1 LNTDASSPPKG
12 EGCMNGVKNSV
23 AGSLESSDVLVTV
36 GPAEGAEN
44 TLDVESIVFKQFGA
58 RIRSVAEEVMAAS
71 GVRGADVR
79 IQDRGALECTLRARL
94 ETALERALKA

>member
-1 LNTDASSPPKG
+1 LNADASRPRKG
-12 EGCMNGVKNSV
+12 ESCMNGVKNSV

-36 GPAEGAEN
+36 GPAEGEEN
-44 TLDVESIVFKQFGA
+44 KLDVESIVFKQFGA
-58 RIRSVAEEVMAAS
+58 RIRSVAEEVVAAS
-71 GVRGADVR
+71 GLRGAAVR

>member
-1 LNTDASSPPKG
+1 
-12 EGCMNGVKNSV
+12 MNSVKNSV

-36 GPAEGAEN
+36 APSDGGEN
-44 TLDVESIVFKQFGA
+44 RLDVESIVFKQFGA
-58 RIRSVAEEVMAAS
+58 RIRSVAEEVMNAS
-71 GVRGADVR
+71 EIRGAAVR

>member
-1 LNTDASSPPKG
+1 
-12 EGCMNGVKNSV
+12 MNGVKNSV

-71 GVRGADVR
+71 GVR
-79 IQDRGALECTLRARL
+79 ALNGRAI
-94 ETALERALKA
+94 AGS